1 MDGLT
6 KDDSSVIAFVVACYF
21 TGAIDT
27 PELNEWAETI
37 MVSSAHYPNYI
48 VDLREFVDP
57 TKWHIYRVIGF
68 APSEGP
74 TDLERIAL
82 SGIARLRGNNLLD
95 APPADEGASALRQ
108 CPSILTTFRQHF
120 PGVNVPSL

>member
-21 TGAIDT
+21 AGAIDT
-27 PELNEWAETI
+27 PQLNEWAERI
-37 MVSSAHYPNYI
+37 MVSSEHYPNYI
-48 VDLREFVDP
+48 VDLRGFVDP
-57 TKWHIYRVIGF
+57 TKWHIYRLIGF
-68 APSEGP
+68 VPSEGP

-95 APPADEGASALRQ
+95 ALPADEATSALRQ
-108 CPSILTTFRQHF
+108 CPSIMAAFKQHF
-120 PGVNVPSL
+120 PSVDVPSF